1 MAFVGVCC
9 FFFRWL
15 VLPICCSSCLFPLPR
30 KRFGFDWVR
39 GWWPGFFRWSI
50 SLGVTPW
57 CGSLLRLNLSSWSFK
72 RLEGC
77 RSSYGARCKTRAL
90 KNECKKTLRS
100 LLQISFEDIF
110 DPWWWQSQKPH
121 LDIQQG
127 WKDLSWKINLILAV
141 VFVTLSL
148 VSFWLR
154 DGELFD
160 YPQGIWYLEGQKTS
174 TDLCSQKQHHDS
186 MTLTNLA
193 VSARMSWFLR
203 SSITEEH

>member
-9 FFFRWL
+9 FFLGDW
-15 VLPICCSSCLFPLPR
+15 CCLFVVLHVCSLCQGSDLGSI
-30 KRFGFDWVR
+30 GFAV
-39 GWWPGFFRWSI
+39 GGLASLVWSI
-50 SLGVTPW
+50 SLGVTPR

-90 KNECKKTLRS
+90 KNGCKKTLRS
-100 LLQISFEDIF
+100 LFQNSFEDIF

-127 WKDLSWKINLILAV
+127 WKDLSWNFNLILAA
-141 VFVTLSL
+141 VFATLSL

-174 TDLCSQKQHHDS
+174 CSQKQRHDS

-193 VSARMSWFLR
+193 VSAWMSWFFA
-203 SSITEEH
+203 I